1 MLYPTRLLNDSG
13 ADANICMT
21 VGSCHSPL
29 TIAAYNGHGIVC
41 KLLLAHNVDARY
53 AVLAKDSEPFLT
65 VGGSAADLARER
77 GHGPVASLLLKTE
90 NIYLS

>member
-1 MLYPTRLLNDSG
+1 
-13 ADANICMT
+13 MT

-29 TIAAYNGHGIVC
+29 TVAAYNGHAIVC
-41 KLLLAHNVDARY
+41 ELLLAHNADARY

-77 GHGPVASLLLKTE
+77 GHGPVASLLMQKEDL
-90 NIYLS
+90 YLS